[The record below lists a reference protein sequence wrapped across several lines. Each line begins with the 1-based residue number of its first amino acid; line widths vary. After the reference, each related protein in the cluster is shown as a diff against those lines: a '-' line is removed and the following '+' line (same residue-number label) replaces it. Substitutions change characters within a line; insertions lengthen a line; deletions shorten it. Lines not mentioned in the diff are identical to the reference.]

1 MTPNDP
7 RWGTPNQY
15 GPPNQYP
22 PPNPYGG
29 YPPPY
34 QDPYPM
40 TMAPREDSEA
50 NMIFILGILGIVV
63 CAICAPIAWA
73 KGQSY
78 RTTCRVMGVAPS
90 GMATAGW
97 IMGIIGTVIF
107 VLSIVV
113 VIAAAALS

>member
-1 MTPNDP
+1 MTPIDP

-15 GPPNQYP
+15 GLPNQYP

-29 YPPPY
+29 
-34 QDPYPM
+34 YPM

-50 NMIFILGILGIVV
+50 NMIFILGILGLVV

-97 IMGIIGTVIF
+97 IMGIIGTAVF
-107 VLSIVV
+107 ALSIVV
-113 VIAAAALS
+113 IIAAAALS